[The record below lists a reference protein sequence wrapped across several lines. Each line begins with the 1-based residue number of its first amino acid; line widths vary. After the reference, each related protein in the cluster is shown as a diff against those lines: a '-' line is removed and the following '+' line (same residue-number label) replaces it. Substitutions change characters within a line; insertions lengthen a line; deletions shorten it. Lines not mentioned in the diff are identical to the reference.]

1 MAEAASAAFPDL
13 EVISSLAGRTD
24 APRTLS
30 GRVRVGGFGG
40 AAGIAAY
47 LRDERIGLVI
57 DATHPFAAI
66 ISAHAAQAC
75 AATATPR
82 LLLLRPP
89 WQPQPGDRWDDVAD
103 RTEAARLVA
112 ATSRRAFLTLGPGD
126 LAAFAG
132 LAHVFFLV
140 RLIQPPAEPPPV
152 VHHELVV
159 GRPPFGLDEERA
171 LFARYR
177 LDTLVTKQSGGVTE
191 AKLTAA
197 REAGAKVVMIR
208 RPEKSAG
215 ERVVTV
221 AEAMVWLAGR
231 LG

>member
-1 MAEAASAAFPDL
+1 
-13 EVISSLAGRTD
+13 ISSLAGRTD

-126 LAAFAG
+126 LAAFSG

-140 RLIQPPAEPPPV
+140 RLIQPPARPPPLAN
-152 VHHELVV
+152 HDLVV
-159 GRPPFGLDEERA
+159 ARPPFALDEERA

-208 RPEKSAG
+208 RPEKPAG
-215 ERVVTV
+215 ERVGTV
-221 AEAMVWLAGR
+221 AEAMVWLAER